1 MRYPDGILHE
11 AKILIIKYIPMTD
24 AKKSLAEEP
33 QQTYQEAITRIQE
46 IVRLLETGDIEVDE
60 LTKLIEEA
68 TGLIQFCSTRL
79 TSIDKEVSQL
89 LQQLDESQ
97 E

>member
-1 MRYPDGILHE
+1 
-11 AKILIIKYIPMTD
+11 MTD
-24 AKKSLAEEP
+24 ASNAQTEQP

-68 TGLIQFCSTRL
+68 TSLIQFCSTRL

-89 LQQLDESQ
+89 LQQLDENP

>member
-1 MRYPDGILHE
+1 
-11 AKILIIKYIPMTD
+11 
-24 AKKSLAEEP
+24 
-33 QQTYQEAITRIQE
+33 
-46 IVRLLETGDIEVDE
+46 VRLLETGDIEVDE

-68 TGLIQFCSTRL
+68 TSLIQFCSTRL

-97 E
+97 EQ

>member
-1 MRYPDGILHE
+1 
-11 AKILIIKYIPMTD
+11 MTD
-24 AKKSLAEEP
+24 ASNAQTEQP
-33 QQTYQEAITRIQE
+33 QQTYQETITRIQE

-60 LTKLIEEA
+60 LTQLIEEA

-97 E
+97 EQ

>member
-1 MRYPDGILHE
+1 
-11 AKILIIKYIPMTD
+11 MTD
-24 AKKSLAEEP
+24 ASNAQTEQP

-68 TGLIQFCSTRL
+68 TSLIQFCSTRL
-79 TSIDKEVSQL
+79 TSIDKEVAQL
-89 LQQLDESQ
+89 LQQLDERS

>member
-1 MRYPDGILHE
+1 
-11 AKILIIKYIPMTD
+11 MTD
-24 AKKSLAEEP
+24 ASNAQTEQP

-46 IVRLLETGDIEVDE
+46 IVRLLEMGDIEVDE
-60 LTKLIEEA
+60 LTQLIEEA

-89 LQQLDESQ
+89 LQQLDESPK

>member
-1 MRYPDGILHE
+1 
-11 AKILIIKYIPMTD
+11 MTD
-24 AKKSLAEEP
+24 ASNAQTEQP

-68 TGLIQFCSTRL
+68 TSLIQFCSTRL

-97 E
+97 EQ

>member
-1 MRYPDGILHE
+1 
-11 AKILIIKYIPMTD
+11 MTD
-24 AKKSLAEEP
+24 ASNAQTEQP

-68 TGLIQFCSTRL
+68 TSLIQFCSTRL

>member
-1 MRYPDGILHE
+1 
-11 AKILIIKYIPMTD
+11 MTD
-24 AKKSLAEEP
+24 ASNAQTEQP

-60 LTKLIEEA
+60 LTKLIKEA

-97 E
+97 EK

>member
-1 MRYPDGILHE
+1 MNIYSNAQTE
-11 AKILIIKYIPMTD
+11 Q
-24 AKKSLAEEP
+24 P

-60 LTKLIEEA
+60 LTQLIEEA

-89 LQQLDESQ
+89 LQQLDESPK

>member
-1 MRYPDGILHE
+1 
-11 AKILIIKYIPMTD
+11 MTD
-24 AKKSLAEEP
+24 ASNAQTEQP

-60 LTKLIEEA
+60 LTQLIEEA

-79 TSIDKEVSQL
+79 TSIDKEVSQF
-89 LQQLDESQ
+89 LQQLDESPK

>member
-1 MRYPDGILHE
+1 
-11 AKILIIKYIPMTD
+11 MTD
-24 AKKSLAEEP
+24 ASNAQTEQP

-46 IVRLLETGDIEVDE
+46 IVRLLEMGDIEVDE

-68 TGLIQFCSTRL
+68 TSLIQFCSTRL

-89 LQQLDESQ
+89 LQQLDESS

>member
-1 MRYPDGILHE
+1 
-11 AKILIIKYIPMTD
+11 MTD
-24 AKKSLAEEP
+24 ASNAQTEHP

-68 TGLIQFCSTRL
+68 KIGRAH
-79 TSIDKEVSQL
+79 V
-89 LQQLDESQ
+89 
-97 E
+97 

>member
-1 MRYPDGILHE
+1 
-11 AKILIIKYIPMTD
+11 MTD
-24 AKKSLAEEP
+24 ASNAQTEQP

-68 TGLIQFCSTRL
+68 TSLIQFCSTRL

-89 LQQLDESQ
+89 LQQLDESP
-97 E
+97 EE

>member
-1 MRYPDGILHE
+1 
-11 AKILIIKYIPMTD
+11 MTD
-24 AKKSLAEEP
+24 ASKTHAEEP

-68 TGLIQFCSTRL
+68 TGLIQLCSTRL

>member
-1 MRYPDGILHE
+1 
-11 AKILIIKYIPMTD
+11 MTD
-24 AKKSLAEEP
+24 SSKTHAEEP

-60 LTKLIEEA
+60 LTKLSEEA

>member
-1 MRYPDGILHE
+1 
-11 AKILIIKYIPMTD
+11 MTD
-24 AKKSLAEEP
+24 ASKSLAEEP

-89 LQQLDESQ
+89 LQQLDESP
-97 E
+97 EE

>member
-1 MRYPDGILHE
+1 
-11 AKILIIKYIPMTD
+11 MTD
-24 AKKSLAEEP
+24 ASNAQTEQP

-60 LTKLIEEA
+60 LTQLIEEA

-89 LQQLDESQ
+89 LQQLDENP

>member
-1 MRYPDGILHE
+1 
-11 AKILIIKYIPMTD
+11 MTE
-24 AKKSLAEEP
+24 STQTP
-33 QQTYQEAITRIQE
+33 QLSYQESVTRIQE

-68 TGLIQFCSTRL
+68 TGLLQFCSTRL
-79 TSIDKEVSQL
+79 TAIDKEVSHL

-97 E
+97 TEDD

>member
-1 MRYPDGILHE
+1 
-11 AKILIIKYIPMTD
+11 MTD
-24 AKKSLAEEP
+24 ASNAQTEQP

-68 TGLIQFCSTRL
+68 TSLIQFCSTRL
-79 TSIDKEVSQL
+79 TSN
-89 LQQLDESQ
+89 
-97 E
+97 

>member
-1 MRYPDGILHE
+1 
-11 AKILIIKYIPMTD
+11 MTD
-24 AKKSLAEEP
+24 ASNAQTEQP

-46 IVRLLETGDIEVDE
+46 IVRLLE
-60 LTKLIEEA
+60 
-68 TGLIQFCSTRL
+68 IQFCSTRL

-97 E
+97 EQ

>member
-1 MRYPDGILHE
+1 MADE
-11 AKILIIKYIPMTD
+11 IIAQVSAPQP
-24 AKKSLAEEP
+24 E

-46 IVRLLETGDIEVDE
+46 VVRLLETGDIEVDE

-79 TSIDKEVSQL
+79 TAIDKEVSQL

>member
-1 MRYPDGILHE
+1 
-11 AKILIIKYIPMTD
+11 MTD
-24 AKKSLAEEP
+24 ASNAQTEQP

-60 LTKLIEEA
+60 LIKLIEEA

-89 LQQLDESQ
+89 LQQLDESP
-97 E
+97 EE

>member
-1 MRYPDGILHE
+1 
-11 AKILIIKYIPMTD
+11 MTD
-24 AKKSLAEEP
+24 ASNAQTEQP

-68 TGLIQFCSTRL
+68 TSLIQFCSTRL

-89 LQQLDESQ
+89 LQQLDESS

>member
-1 MRYPDGILHE
+1 
-11 AKILIIKYIPMTD
+11 MTD
-24 AKKSLAEEP
+24 ASNAQTEQP
-33 QQTYQEAITRIQE
+33 QQTYPEAITRIQE

-60 LTKLIEEA
+60 LTQLIEEA

-89 LQQLDESQ
+89 LQQLDESP
-97 E
+97 EE

>member
-1 MRYPDGILHE
+1 
-11 AKILIIKYIPMTD
+11 MTD
-24 AKKSLAEEP
+24 ASNAQTEQP

-97 E
+97 EV

>member
-1 MRYPDGILHE
+1 
-11 AKILIIKYIPMTD
+11 MTD
-24 AKKSLAEEP
+24 ASNAQTEQP

-68 TGLIQFCSTRL
+68 TSLIQFCSTRL
-79 TSIDKEVSQL
+79 ASIDKEVSQL
-89 LQQLDESQ
+89 LQQLDESS

>member
-1 MRYPDGILHE
+1 
-11 AKILIIKYIPMTD
+11 MTD
-24 AKKSLAEEP
+24 ASNAQTEQP

-68 TGLIQFCSTRL
+68 TSLIQFCSTRL

-89 LQQLDESQ
+89 LQQLDESP